1 MKCPHGEGSNAEKE
15 RRGEG
20 GINIMPWPRKPQ
32 MGDRAAMAEN
42 NHGITVT
49 STSSNLQT
57 NKQTTSWQRKPQMG
71 DRAAMAETKHD
82 IAVTS
87 TSSNLQTNKQ
97 TTSWQRKPQLG
108 DRAVRV
114 KIKG

>member
-57 NKQTTSWQRKPQMG
+57 NKQTTSWQRKPQ
-71 DRAAMAETKHD
+71 
-82 IAVTS
+82 
-87 TSSNLQTNKQ
+87 
-97 TTSWQRKPQLG
+97 LG

-114 KIKG
+114 KIKKPEGKVKENNR